1 MATAAG
7 SEADSVDLGAGLAE
21 DSGGVVLGVEAAL
34 VAAAALAEV
43 VAAEVGL
50 LVGSFSLFSAM
61 AMWCSNSCVSE
72 KFDVLK
78 VVEF

>member
-7 SEADSVDLGAGLAE
+7 SEGDSADLGAVLAE
-21 DSGGVVLGVEAAL
+21 DSVGVASLVGAAL
-34 VAAAALAEV
+34 VEV
-43 VAAEVGL
+43 VVAEVGL
-50 LVGSFSLFSAM
+50 LAGSFSLFSAM